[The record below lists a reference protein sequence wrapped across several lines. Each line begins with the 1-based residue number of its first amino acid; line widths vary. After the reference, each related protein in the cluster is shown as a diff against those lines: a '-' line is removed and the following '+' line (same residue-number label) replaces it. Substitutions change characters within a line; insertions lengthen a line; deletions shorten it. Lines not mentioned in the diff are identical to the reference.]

1 LNACHCRREGISPS
15 LAPDLDRRGLEILLG
30 VVRFHPEPLNISEKA
45 SAFVLGLF
53 CFQWQG
59 YNVYIV
65 FTELRMESSVL
76 TLRVS
81 AKTKS
86 QLEKLAAATNRSK
99 SFLASEA
106 LERYLELEAWQIKE
120 IKQALKEADAG
131 DFASDKDLA
140 KAIKK
145 YAS

>member
-1 LNACHCRREGISPS
+1 M
-15 LAPDLDRRGLEILLG
+15 
-30 VVRFHPEPLNISEKA
+30 
-45 SAFVLGLF
+45 LGLL
-53 CFQWQG
+53 CLEQQG
-59 YNVYIV
+59 YDVCIV
-65 FTELRMESSVL
+65 FMEVGMKSVL

-86 QLEKLAAATNRSK
+86 QREKLAAATNRSK

-131 DFASDKDLA
+131 EFASDKDLA

>member
-1 LNACHCRREGISPS
+1 
-15 LAPDLDRRGLEILLG
+15 
-30 VVRFHPEPLNISEKA
+30 
-45 SAFVLGLF
+45 VLGLL
-53 CFQWQG
+53 CLEQQG
-59 YNVYIV
+59 YDVCIV
-65 FTELRMESSVL
+65 FMEVGMESVL

-131 DFASDKDLA
+131 EFASDKDLA
-140 KAIKK
+140 KTIKK

>member
-1 LNACHCRREGISPS
+1 MHTLYFS
-15 LAPDLDRRGLEILLG
+15 G
-30 VVRFHPEPLNISEKA
+30 V
-45 SAFVLGLF
+45 
-53 CFQWQG
+53 Q
-59 YNVYIV
+59 
-65 FTELRMESSVL
+65 MESSVL
-76 TLRVS
+76 TLWVS

-131 DFASDKDLA
+131 EFASDKDLA
-140 KAIKK
+140 QAIKK
-145 YAS
+145 YLS

>member
-1 LNACHCRREGISPS
+1 MAIEGKIRHPQPGSIPPRATECAQPS
-15 LAPDLDRRGLEILLG
+15 LAITGAF
-30 VVRFHPEPLNISEKA
+30 RFS
-45 SAFVLGLF
+45 LF
-53 CFQWQG
+53 GQRG
-59 YNVYIV
+59 YNVYSV
-65 FTELRMESSVL
+65 FMEVGMESLVL

-86 QLEKLAAATNRSK
+86 QLEKLAAATNGSK

-120 IKQALKEADAG
+120 IKLALKEAGAG
-131 DFASDKDLA
+131 EFASDKDLA

-145 YAS
+145 YGS

>member
-1 LNACHCRREGISPS
+1 
-15 LAPDLDRRGLEILLG
+15 LEILVW
-30 VVRFHPEPLNISEKA
+30 VVRSHPDLLNNSEQA
-45 SAFVLGLF
+45 SAYVLGLF
-53 CFQWQG
+53 HFQWQG

-65 FTELRMESSVL
+65 FLELHMESSVL

-120 IKQALKEADAG
+120 IKLALKEADAG

-140 KAIKK
+140 KAIEK

>member
-1 LNACHCRREGISPS
+1 MEV
-15 LAPDLDRRGLEILLG
+15 D
-30 VVRFHPEPLNISEKA
+30 
-45 SAFVLGLF
+45 
-53 CFQWQG
+53 
-59 YNVYIV
+59 
-65 FTELRMESSVL
+65 MESSVL

-106 LERYLELEAWQIKE
+106 LERYLEPEARQIKE
-120 IKQALKEADAG
+120 IKQALKETDAG

-145 YAS
+145 YAN

>member
-1 LNACHCRREGISPS
+1 
-15 LAPDLDRRGLEILLG
+15 LEILVW
-30 VVRFHPEPLNISEKA
+30 VVRFHPELLNNSEKA

-53 CFQWQG
+53 CLQWQG

-65 FTELRMESSVL
+65 FSELLMESSVL

>member
-1 LNACHCRREGISPS
+1 M
-15 LAPDLDRRGLEILLG
+15 
-30 VVRFHPEPLNISEKA
+30 
-45 SAFVLGLF
+45 LGLL
-53 CFQWQG
+53 CLEQQG
-59 YNVYIV
+59 YDVCIV
-65 FTELRMESSVL
+65 FMEVGMESVL

-86 QLEKLAAATNRSK
+86 QREKLAAATNRSK

-131 DFASDKDLA
+131 EFASDKNLA

>member
-1 LNACHCRREGISPS
+1 
-15 LAPDLDRRGLEILLG
+15 
-30 VVRFHPEPLNISEKA
+30 
-45 SAFVLGLF
+45 VLGLF
-53 CFQWQG
+53 CFEPPT

-65 FTELRMESSVL
+65 FMEVRMESSVL

-99 SFLASEA
+99 SFLAAEA

-131 DFASDKDLA
+131 EFASEKDLA

>member
-1 LNACHCRREGISPS
+1 MFL
-15 LAPDLDRRGLEILLG
+15 
-30 VVRFHPEPLNISEKA
+30 KA
-45 SAFVLGLF
+45 SACVLGLF
-53 CFQWQG
+53 CFEPPT

-65 FTELRMESSVL
+65 LVEVLMESSVL

-99 SFLASEA
+99 SFLATEA

-131 DFASDKDLA
+131 EFASDKDLA

>member
-1 LNACHCRREGISPS
+1 
-15 LAPDLDRRGLEILLG
+15 
-30 VVRFHPEPLNISEKA
+30 
-45 SAFVLGLF
+45 
-53 CFQWQG
+53 
-59 YNVYIV
+59 
-65 FTELRMESSVL
+65 MESSVL

-106 LERYLELEAWQIKE
+106 LERYLELEAWLIKE
-120 IKQALKEADAG
+120 IKQALKEADSG
-131 DFASDKDLA
+131 EFASDKDLA

-145 YAS
+145 YVS

>member
-1 LNACHCRREGISPS
+1 M
-15 LAPDLDRRGLEILLG
+15 
-30 VVRFHPEPLNISEKA
+30 VRFRPGPPSTLKQA
-45 SAFVLGLF
+45 SACVLGLF
-53 CFQWQG
+53 CFEPLT

-65 FTELRMESSVL
+65 FLEVGMESSVL

-99 SFLASEA
+99 SFLAAEA

-131 DFASDKDLA
+131 EFASDKDLA

>member
-1 LNACHCRREGISPS
+1 M
-15 LAPDLDRRGLEILLG
+15 
-30 VVRFHPEPLNISEKA
+30 
-45 SAFVLGLF
+45 LGLL
-53 CFQWQG
+53 CLEQQG
-59 YNVYIV
+59 YDVCIV
-65 FTELRMESSVL
+65 FIEVGMESSVL

-86 QLEKLAAATNRSK
+86 QREKLAAATNRSK

-131 DFASDKDLA
+131 EFASDKDLA
-140 KAIKK
+140 KTIKK
-145 YAS
+145 YAC

>member
-1 LNACHCRREGISPS
+1 M
-15 LAPDLDRRGLEILLG
+15 
-30 VVRFHPEPLNISEKA
+30 
-45 SAFVLGLF
+45 LGLF
-53 CFQWQG
+53 CFQYQG

-65 FTELRMESSVL
+65 FSELRMESSVL

-131 DFASDKDLA
+131 EFASDKDLA
-140 KAIKK
+140 KVIKK